1 MFEATAP
8 ISANVEPRSRGIS
21 GRGTDWSQVA
31 GAIATALA
39 SVAVM
44 AIVAVTLVQFRNSL
58 GGAGAWGY
66 AGVFLAELGNTVVI
80 LVPTPAHAYTF
91 AMGGTLN
98 PLALGLI
105 GGVGAALGELTG
117 YYLGVK
123 GRRIVAG
130 GNLYER
136 MRSVTE
142 RWTGAALFTFA
153 VLPVPFDLAGVWAGA
168 LRYPASK
175 FFVYV
180 AVGKTIK
187 ITGIALA
194 GYYGATWLLGAA

>member
-1 MFEATAP
+1 MFAAPAP
-8 ISANVEPRSRGIS
+8 ISTKAEPRSGGVS
-21 GRGTDWSQVA
+21 GQGTGWSQVA
-31 GAIATALA
+31 GAVGMALA

-44 AIVAVTLVQFRNSL
+44 AIVAVALVQFRDSL

-91 AMGGTLN
+91 AMGGALN
-98 PLALGLI
+98 PWALGLI
-105 GGVGAALGELTG
+105 GGIGAALGELTG
-117 YYLGVK
+117 YYLGMR
-123 GRRIVAG
+123 GRRMVAG
-130 GNLYER
+130 GKLYEQL
-136 MRSVTE
+136 RSVTE

-153 VLPVPFDLAGVWAGA
+153 VLPVPFDFAGVWAGT
-168 LRYPASK
+168 LKYPASR
-175 FFVYV
+175 FLLYV

-187 ITGIALA
+187 ITGIAVA